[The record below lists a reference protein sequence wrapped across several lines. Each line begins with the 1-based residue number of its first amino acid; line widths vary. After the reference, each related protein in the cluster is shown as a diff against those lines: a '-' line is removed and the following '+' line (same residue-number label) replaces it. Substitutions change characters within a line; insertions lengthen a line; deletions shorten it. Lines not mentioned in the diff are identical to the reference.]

1 MLLAFAD
8 CFQYVQCEALPE
20 FRTSRAA
27 LKQVLA
33 SIVAAVGISKI
44 AVQVNATNADQ
55 LFCVYLE
62 QVCGG

>member
-1 MLLAFAD
+1 MLLAFAK
-8 CFQYVQCEALPE
+8 CFQYLQCEALSK

-44 AVQVNATNADQ
+44 ATQVNADQ
-55 LFCVYLE
+55 LFCEYLE

>member
-1 MLLAFAD
+1 MLLAFAK
-8 CFQYVQCEALPE
+8 CFQYVQCKALPE

-33 SIVAAVGISKI
+33 SIVAAVSISKI
-44 AVQVNATNADQ
+44 AAQVNATYADQ